1 MKESVQMKKIEA
13 RMAPGVISLDGFL
26 GSDRRSLSEIL
37 AADEAEAARLSLSHR
52 AIADRMRSLREA
64 GAAGLGEA
72 VPVAPHFEVRVDSD
86 RGGLACPFG
95 DKGGVRKTVT
105 TVLNK
110 KLGRSIRY
118 TDLNIHMIEAHGFYE
133 GKGSP
138 FRLEI
143 ADLAQ
148 ILEIEGGA

>member
-26 GSDRRSLSEIL
+26 GADGRPLSEIL
-37 AADEAEAARLSLSHR
+37 AADGAEAARLGLSHEK
-52 AIADRMRSLREA
+52 IGERMRRVRDA
-64 GAAGLGEA
+64 GASGLGEA
-72 VPVAPHFEVRVDSD
+72 VHLAPHFEVRVDSD